1 MKLPKSTSSLSASE
15 AIDEPSQ
22 ALFDLMRD
30 GVVVGVYS
38 INSNTTAKW
47 RVTLRFHV
55 GGLTDW
61 VIKEVDSPIS
71 ALDAFLKARV
81 AVFTRLIQGEPVYSP
96 QALKKRQELN
106 LD

>member
-1 MKLPKSTSSLSASE
+1 MKQPKFTSSPSVSE

-30 GVVVGVYS
+30 GVVIGVYS
-38 INSNTTAKW
+38 VSSTTTKW
-47 RVTLRFHV
+47 RVTLKFHV

-61 VIKEVDSPIS
+61 VIKEIDSPIS

-81 AVFTRLIQGEPVYSP
+81 AVFTRLMQGEPVYSS
-96 QALKKRQELN
+96 
-106 LD
+106 

>member
-1 MKLPKSTSSLSASE
+1 MSTTASE
-15 AIDEPSQ
+15 EIDEPSQ

-30 GVVVGVYS
+30 GVVIGVYS
-38 INSNTTAKW
+38 VNSSTTTKW
-47 RVTLRFHV
+47 RVTLKFHV

-61 VIKEVDSPIS
+61 VIKEVDSPVS

-81 AVFTRLIQGEPVYSP
+81 TIFTRLMQGEPVYSP

>member
-1 MKLPKSTSSLSASE
+1 MSTTTSE
-15 AIDEPSQ
+15 EIDEPSQ

-30 GVVVGVYS
+30 GVIVGVYS
-38 INSNTTAKW
+38 LNSNTTAKW
-47 RVTLRFHV
+47 RVMLRFHV

-61 VIKEVDSPIS
+61 VIEEVDSPIS

-81 AVFTRLIQGEPVYSP
+81 VIFTRLMQGGPVYSP

>member
-1 MKLPKSTSSLSASE
+1 MSTTASE
-15 AIDEPSQ
+15 EIDAHSQ
-22 ALFDLMRD
+22 DLFDLMRD

-38 INSNTTAKW
+38 ISSNTTAKW
-47 RVTLRFHV
+47 RVTLKFYTGV
-55 GGLTDW
+55 GLTEW
-61 VIKEVDSPIS
+61 IVQEVDSPIS

-81 AVFTRLIQGEPVYSP
+81 AVFTRLVRGEPVYSP